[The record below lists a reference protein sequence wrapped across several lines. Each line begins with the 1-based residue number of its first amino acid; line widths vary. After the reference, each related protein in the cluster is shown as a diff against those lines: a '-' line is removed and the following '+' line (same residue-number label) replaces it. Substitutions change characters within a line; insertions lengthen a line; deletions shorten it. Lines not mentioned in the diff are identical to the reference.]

1 MIDRRQ
7 LLTGVVGGLFASL
20 TFPRHSPAQQI
31 GHVTLNDRLALVT
44 TGGTNVLTLSSDEG
58 LVLVDSGTPE
68 FTEALMASV
77 RQFAS
82 GNSVKTLFNTHWHLE
97 NTAANE
103 LLKQAGA
110 TIVAHENTRLWMA
123 TPTWMPNED
132 RYRQPRPKGAQPD
145 KTFYVDGSMSAGRE
159 RIEYGYLLEAH
170 TSGDIYVFFR
180 DSNVLA
186 IGDVASPVRDPELD
200 YLTGAWIGGRVDA
213 MDRLLKLSDAN
224 TKIVPGFG
232 PVITRMRTSSSNT
245 RSLGSNGS
253 SRTASTT
260 GWRPRSMR
268 RPGASRRSGR
278 DQSSACARSAKHAS
292 TSSSDNA
299 PAQRFSG
306 SRSVLSAS
314 SRPSYSSFSRASERS
329 RADNT
334 LSSNCLSSSVM

>member
-7 LLTGVVGGLFASL
+7 LLTGVAGGLFASL
-20 TFPRHSPAQQI
+20 TFPRHSPAQPI
-31 GHVTLNDRLALVT
+31 GHVTLNDRLAVVT

-68 FTEALMASV
+68 FTAALLASV

-82 GNSVKTLFNTHWHLE
+82 GKSVKTLFNTHWHLE

-110 TIVAHENTRLWMA
+110 TILAHENTRLWMA

-145 KTFYVDGSMSAGRE
+145 KTFYVDGSMSAANE
-159 RIEYGYLLEAH
+159 RIEYGYLIEAH

-186 IGDVASPVRDPELD
+186 VGDVASPARDPELD

-232 PVITRMRTSSSNT
+232 PVMTRAELQAERNMMKTIYDRTVD
-245 RSLGSNGS
+245 RVREGDYVDDMLEAGVMNGLA
-253 SRTASTT
+253 RT
-260 GWRPRSMR
+260 WRDPKKFLHDLHK
-268 RPGASRRSGR
+268 GLWAHHNKL
-278 DQSSACARSAKHAS
+278 DA
-292 TSSSDNA
+292 N
-299 PAQRFSG
+299 
-306 SRSVLSAS
+306 V
-314 SRPSYSSFSRASERS
+314 
-329 RADNT
+329 
-334 LSSNCLSSSVM
+334 V